1 MRLVPDH
8 FFCVLSTLL
17 DSLSPEEIGSPF
29 SAKSRFVQRV
39 RSSLPVACGIWMACP
54 PPLPPESGV
63 YARVQA
69 KIKVGDQ
76 RVNGCVRAC
85 LKSCEHYCLP
95 TGVAWQRGGFFIFFP
110 LRCMGLIGA
119 ERSPSTPS
127 HSQVQDTARLHI
139 AHPLGPTM
147 AETRNGMFR
156 RASEH
161 HPTLKYNS
169 IMHASPTPHPCT
181 LIH

>member
-95 TGVAWQRGGFFIFFP
+95 DGCGLATWRVFHILSTAVHGPHWRRKIAFHPEPFTGPRHSSVAHCTSSWSHHGRDAKWDVPAGVG
-110 LRCMGLIGA
+110 
-119 ERSPSTPS
+119 TPP
-127 HSQVQDTARLHI
+127 D
-139 AHPLGPTM
+139 P
-147 AETRNGMFR
+147 
-156 RASEH
+156 
-161 HPTLKYNS
+161 
-169 IMHASPTPHPCT
+169 
-181 LIH
+181 